1 MRSISSLVLLL
12 VSVVSAA
19 PMGTVSALTSGKHS
33 CATPLLP
40 TTGAVSALPAPA
52 GTLTYVALG
61 RGVQNYTC
69 SAIGA
74 TPVAL
79 GAVASLYDATEYA
92 KCASTA
98 LNNFPGIAVYTDLPS
113 TSSASFMGLKPLG
126 KHFFDASGTPTFDLS
141 SVNKIL
147 YAAKTGDIDP
157 PINSSPGPADTG
169 AVDWLSL
176 AAKSTYVSVGLT
188 SVYRVETAGGNS
200 INPCT
205 TAGIQ
210 SIQYAAQYWFYS

>member
-12 VSVVSAA
+12 VSAVAA
-19 PMGTVSALTSGKHS
+19 VPIGSVSALASGKHT

-40 TTGAVSALPAPA
+40 TTGAVSALPAPT
-52 GTLTYVALG
+52 GTLAYVALG
-61 RGVQNYTC
+61 RGIQNYTC
-69 SAIGA
+69 SAVGA

-98 LNNFPGIAVYTDLPS
+98 LNNLPAIAVYTDLPS
-113 TSSASFMGLKPLG
+113 TSSASFMSLKPLG

-141 SVNKIL
+141 SVSKIL
-147 YAAKTGDIDP
+147 YSAKTGDIAP

-176 AAKSTYVSVGLT
+176 TAKSTYVSIGLA
-188 SVYRVETAGGNS
+188 SVYRVKTAGGNA

-205 TAGIQ
+205 TAGVQ
-210 SIQYAAQYWFYS
+210 SVQYAAQYWFYS